1 MAHEDDLGLF
11 DWSCAE
17 EVADVRRY
25 DARGHGG
32 CECMHFEDRAYR
44 WSALVDDMLRVPVAG
59 TVRGRRGVD
68 GGGHRPLRR
77 RAGAPADPGAG
88 LVTPP
93 SAWEARPAQAEAYE
107 AAARMVERPGLP
119 GYLKALQ
126 SVGQP
131 RILAEELPEADSIW
145 LRHLRRMDEKVM
157 PSILRGAAS
166 SDLPSREEIHAVV
179 VPTLILA
186 WTGDPAH
193 PVSTAEALAELMVMS
208 ELHVADDLAGVRRW
222 PELVRDFLGGICQWE
237 ECPAVLRA
245 GIGADRRKPSMSS
258 AR

>member
-1 MAHEDDLGLF
+1 MAHEDDLGLY
-11 DWSCAE
+11 DWSVAE
-17 EVADVRRY
+17 PVANVVRY

-32 CECMHFEDRAYR
+32 CECAHFEDRAYR
-44 WSALVDDMLRVPVAG
+44 WSALVDDMMRVHKQGPFVAG
-59 TVRGRRGVD
+59 GASMGAATALDAAVRAPRRIQGLV
-68 GGGHRPLRR
+68 
-77 RAGAPADPGAG
+77 

-93 SAWEARPAQAEAYE
+93 SAWEARPPQAEAYE
-107 AAARMVERPGLP
+107 AAARMVERRGMP

-166 SDLPSREEIHAVV
+166 SDLPTREELHDVV

-186 WTGDPAH
+186 WTGDDAH
-193 PVSTAEALAELMVMS
+193 PVSTAETLAELMVMS
-208 ELHVADDLAGVRRW
+208 ELHVADDLAAVRRW

-237 ECPAVLRA
+237 E
-245 GIGADRRKPSMSS
+245 
-258 AR
+258 